1 MQLKEEFTLIQRGN
15 RSITDY
21 LHHVKKLANEI
32 AIIDHPLSDDDLML
46 NILHGLGANFKEIVA
61 PIHTRELLDF

>member
-21 LHHVKKLANEI
+21 LHDVKTLANEI

-46 NILHGLGANFKEIVA
+46 NILHGLGVDFKEIVA
-61 PIHTRELLDF
+61 SIHARELLNF